1 MSLSC
6 CFSLPKWLLSAEGQ
20 TKARSL
26 DGICGPGLPLARF
39 SSLKVGCLVQ
49 EGLPGGSN
57 SRWRKTS
64 TSQGRLMPPPGVS
77 FCDVLGTAGRAWGV
91 SHLAQVLLGAR
102 GGWALSLQLSVG
114 ARPAACVLCPGD
126 MGAPMA
132 ALPPSGA
139 PCEHPLSPAGQRS
152 IPPLPLA

>member
-6 CFSLPKWLLSAEGQ
+6 CSSLPKWLLSAEGQ

-26 DGICGPGLPLARF
+26 KGIRGPRSPLARF

-49 EGLPGGSN
+49 ASLPGGFN
-57 SRWRKTS
+57 SRWRKTG
-64 TSQGRLMPPPGVS
+64 TSQGRLIPPPGVS
-77 FCDVLGTAGRAWGV
+77 FCGVLSTTGTAWSA
-91 SHLAQVLLGAR
+91 SHLAQVLLGAG
-102 GGWALSLQLSVG
+102 GGWALSLWLSVG
-114 ARPAACVLCPGD
+114 AQPAARFLCPGD

-139 PCEHPLSPAGQRS
+139 PCEHPLSPAGQS
-152 IPPLPLA
+152 SVPLCD